1 MSSMLLPLLGAAPI
15 SWLSEPP
22 CWPSPG
28 ATSLTRN
35 PGGGLRVCAPES
47 RRPLSPKGLRFSRC
61 ECNVCCMKPILI
73 RTALSAEEWRRVSA
87 TAARRGLTKMEHV
100 TRLLRASLARKDGT
114 R

>member
-1 MSSMLLPLLGAAPI
+1 
-15 SWLSEPP
+15 
-22 CWPSPG
+22 
-28 ATSLTRN
+28 
-35 PGGGLRVCAPES
+35 
-47 RRPLSPKGLRFSRC
+47 
-61 ECNVCCMKPILI
+61 MKPILI